1 VCVWLGRLC
10 EPEKAVYVAK
20 KSVTELSTA
29 YPIRNMRD
37 ILQQT
42 KLPVNIFKAVVKR
55 FFADVGEL
63 KASDCRI
70 LLAEQKNKSV
80 WFMR

>member
-1 VCVWLGRLC
+1 VRLAWAFVRAGKSRVCC
-10 EPEKAVYVAK
+10 EK

-42 KLPVNIFKAVVKR
+42 KLPVNIFKVVAKR

-70 LLAEQKNKSV
+70 LLAEQINKSV